1 MWIYFVLFCVCFFL
15 FYLSML
21 CITNT
26 ICNPVGIDGMTCSS
40 LQIFTCTNN
49 TNPFA
54 QPSADWQKD
63 VLLGT
68 IFTCTNHFKFYFILI
83 LGKRSCSKLFAL
95 VFFYSRANEVVQNCT
110 ELLNNFCKCKNW
122 VDVLPQTAIKH
133 FPKFERLT
141 LPFVTNYIFAILLIV

>member
-83 LGKRSCSKLFAL
+83 IVFKGSMRLSEIDWLIDWPIDLYLLTWISWLHLYFLWNIQHKR
-95 VFFYSRANEVVQNCT
+95 T
-110 ELLNNFCKCKNW
+110 EW
-122 VDVLPQTAIKH
+122 ISGP
-133 FPKFERLT
+133 
-141 LPFVTNYIFAILLIV
+141 